1 LPWEWKDPYRLR
13 NVLYPA
19 YLSLPLW
26 ILKFTRLDYP
36 YLVRI
41 SPYIAHYPLM
51 ILSDLYLWKIGKKT
65 VGKPAT

>member
-1 LPWEWKDPYRLR
+1 M
-13 NVLYPA
+13 
-19 YLSLPLW
+19 
-26 ILKFTRLDYP
+26 RLDYP